1 MIHGKPSF
9 FVVCPVAR
17 RQPATLFIMVI
28 KFRSSA
34 AIAISSFIHDK
45 RKTKKEQIG
54 KSDAREKWGI
64 KKHSCSC
71 IKTQRNLSKN
81 PFNVL
86 QDALTNKRNRRSNS
100 KNKLPKRHSQNI
112 GERIAQKEDLAKRK
126 GSEDKNSLKFKVEKC
141 PKPAWKIEPR
151 MRPRDLHGQAKSHT

>member
-1 MIHGKPSF
+1 MIHGKPSSF
-9 FVVCPVAR
+9 AVCPVAR

-86 QDALTNKRNRRSNS
+86 QDALT
-100 KNKLPKRHSQNI
+100 Q
-112 GERIAQKEDLAKRK
+112 QKKQEEQFKKQTAKT
-126 GSEDKNSLKFKVEKC
+126 
-141 PKPAWKIEPR
+141 A
-151 MRPRDLHGQAKSHT
+151 